1 MITPIPGIGSHR
13 FKHNSQVILSDCTSG
28 RFERGDAKARLAT
41 LLELYPNTRAE

>member
-28 RFERGDAKARLAT
+28 RFERVVMHKLV
-41 LLELYPNTRAE
+41 LLHFWSFI